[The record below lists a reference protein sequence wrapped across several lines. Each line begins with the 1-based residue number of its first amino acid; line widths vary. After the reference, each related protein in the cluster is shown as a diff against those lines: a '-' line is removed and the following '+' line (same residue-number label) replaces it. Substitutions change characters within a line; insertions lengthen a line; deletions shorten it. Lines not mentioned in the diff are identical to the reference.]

1 MGVWKGVLCVFASW
15 TCIDCAVLM
24 VVVYNIPCLE
34 LSADILA
41 MDLFGGVA

>member
-1 MGVWKGVLCVFASW
+1 MGLGRYDGGVEG
-15 TCIDCAVLM
+15 CAVLM